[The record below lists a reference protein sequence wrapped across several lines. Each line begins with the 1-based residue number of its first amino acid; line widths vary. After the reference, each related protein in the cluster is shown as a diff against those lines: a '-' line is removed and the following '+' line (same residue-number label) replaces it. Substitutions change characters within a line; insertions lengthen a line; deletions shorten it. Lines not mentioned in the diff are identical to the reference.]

1 MVKSPQ
7 HRLTNFEALSPRG
20 TNSEVYGR
28 ERWCARCT
36 QLVMFVGAP
45 EASSLDWQESGL
57 LNSFST
63 SIARFAG
70 LDSHNT
76 TPHRSPITPAL
87 ISESTAHPSW
97 RPLPLERQH
106 LTTGLTQSFDRHHLF
121 TGLSQETG
129 SQGASFFVASQI
141 NSFMEELSQAPSE
154 SHNSSHAST
163 EELLSQFYE
172 ESYARHEDIQSS
184 QIAPASDVATSYTS
198 GELSSDSFDSPLR
211 SFGAAKDVPV
221 AGHLS
226 NLRDL
231 PNAVYLNS
239 IHPQTMTVNL
249 IVGIISIPESRA
261 IKTRRGAAVELIE
274 VLVGDETRSG
284 FGVNFWLSSS
294 QSAHGDMRSVL
305 SGLRPRDVVLMRNV
319 ALSSFRGKVYGQSL
333 RRDMTK
339 VHLLYRTRVDKTD
352 VGGCYSAADL
362 ALGDPAPPQV
372 EKTRRVREWVLKFVG
387 MGAGQQKG
395 KGPAEKPKEIL
406 PPDTQ

>member
-1 MVKSPQ
+1 M
-7 HRLTNFEALSPRG
+7 
-20 TNSEVYGR
+20 
-28 ERWCARCT
+28 WARCI
-36 QLVMFVGAP
+36 QLLMFVGAP

-57 LNSFST
+57 LNSFSA

-70 LDSHNT
+70 VDDRST
-76 TPHRSPITPAL
+76 TPHRTPITPAL
-87 ISESTAHPSW
+87 TSASTTHPSW
-97 RPLPLERQH
+97 RSLPLERQH

-121 TGLSQETG
+121 TGLSQSKD
-129 SQGASFFVASQI
+129 SQGTSFFVASQI

-154 SHNSSHAST
+154 SHASSHASA

-172 ESYARHEDIQSS
+172 ESYARHEDIKSS

-198 GELSSDSFDSPLR
+198 DELSSDSFESPLR
-211 SFGAAKDVPV
+211 SFGATKEVPV
-221 AGHLS
+221 SGHLS

-284 FGVNFWLSSS
+284 LGVNFWLSSS
-294 QSAHGDMRSVL
+294 QSAQEDMRGIL
-305 SGLRPRDVVLMRNV
+305 SGLRPRDVVLLRNV
-319 ALSSFRGKVYGQSL
+319 ALSNFRGKVYGQSL

-339 VHLLYRTRVDKTD
+339 VHLLYRTRVDKSD
-352 VGGCYSAADL
+352 VRGCYSASDL
-362 ALGDPAPPQV
+362 ALGGPAPPQV
-372 EKTRRVREWVLKFVG
+372 EKTRRVREWVLKFAG

-395 KGPAEKPKEIL
+395 KGPAQALKEVL

>member
-1 MVKSPQ
+1 
-7 HRLTNFEALSPRG
+7 
-20 TNSEVYGR
+20 
-28 ERWCARCT
+28 
-36 QLVMFVGAP
+36 MFVGAP

-57 LNSFST
+57 LDSFSDA
-63 SIARFAG
+63 IARFAG
-70 LDSHNT
+70 LNGHHTSET
-76 TPHRSPITPAL
+76 TTPITPAL
-87 ISESTAHPSW
+87 ASASITHPSW
-97 RPLPLERQH
+97 RSLPLERQH

-121 TGLSQETG
+121 TGLSQAKD

-141 NSFMEELSQAPSE
+141 NSFVEELSQAPPE
-154 SHNSSHAST
+154 SHPSSHASA

-172 ESYARHEDIQSS
+172 ESYAKHQDVQSS
-184 QIAPASDVATSYTS
+184 QIAPVSDVGTSFTS
-198 GELSSDSFDSPLR
+198 DELSFGSFDSSLRPL
-211 SFGAAKDVPV
+211 GAPKDVPI

-226 NLRDL
+226 NLREL
-231 PNAVYLNS
+231 PNAIYLNS

-249 IVGIISIPESRA
+249 IVGIISIPEPRA

-284 FGVNFWLSSS
+284 FGVNFWLNSS
-294 QSAHGDMRSVL
+294 QSLQGDMRTTL

-333 RRDMTK
+333 RKEMTK
-339 VHLLYRTRVDKTD
+339 IHLLYRTRVDKMD

-362 ALGDPAPPQV
+362 VIRDPAPPQA

-387 MGAGQQKG
+387 LGAGQEKG
-395 KGPAEKPKEIL
+395 IGRAFNATKEVL